1 MQTNVH
7 FLSYLAQFF
16 LQWEMFETKF
26 RENQNTHF
34 KFSNYFS
41 HAVNEIM
48 WINIVE
54 PGRPQMTIWHM
65 RIACRIPKS
74 ANTCSECVIL
84 IDFLLQQ
91 WLHKHTSML
100 CYKYIAF
107 LVWHKS
113 IWCMYSGTLRHSV
126 LCQVTYF
133 MNIMWNAVAVPAL
146 VINDKCF
153 Y

>member
-1 MQTNVH
+1 MYI
-7 FLSYLAQFF
+7 FYLILLSSSYNEKCLSQ
-16 LQWEMFETKF
+16 KF

-34 KFSNYFS
+34 KFSNFFFS
-41 HAVNEIM
+41 RAVNEIM

-65 RIACRIPKS
+65 HIACRIPKS

-91 WLHKHTSML
+91 WLHKRASML
-100 CYKYIAF
+100 CYRYIAC

-113 IWCMYSGTLRHSV
+113 IRCMYCGTLRQSV

-133 MNIMWNAVAVPAL
+133 VMNIM
-146 VINDKCF
+146 
-153 Y
+153 